1 MSIVNL
7 TEVRSYRVPV
17 AYTKSGSAGAAAHE
31 REKKKIYLG
40 ACLEQRRNFSSPFV
54 VSNDGLLGKEAKKI
68 LLKKISFRRLVE
80 K

>member
-17 AYTKSGSAGAAAHE
+17 AYTKSGSAGAAVHE

-40 ACLEQRRNFSSPFV
+40 ACLEQRRNFSPFV